1 MYLVDWFFEKFV
13 LIIRFIRLYYLGRN
27 EGGRKWSLIKRK
39 IKMVVMLGK
48 LFLRYVVLV
57 FYGLKK

>member
-13 LIIRFIRLYYLGRN
+13 LIIWFIRLYYLGRN

>member
-48 LFLRYVVLV
+48 IFLRYVVLV